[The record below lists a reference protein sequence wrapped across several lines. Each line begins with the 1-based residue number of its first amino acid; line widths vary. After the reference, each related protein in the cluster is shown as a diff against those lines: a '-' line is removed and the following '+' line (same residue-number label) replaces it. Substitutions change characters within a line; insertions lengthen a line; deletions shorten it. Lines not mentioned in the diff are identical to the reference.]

1 MKPSEILLCA
11 AEWLDTDRNG
21 QHGLRM
27 AVFSCASP
35 ESGMLAM
42 EYLEP
47 LMPEF
52 GKWFWEI
59 KSENDANPENIHIK
73 VMVLLLA
80 ATIAKSEGK

>member
-1 MKPSEILLCA
+1 MRPGEVLLRA
-11 AEWLDTDRNG
+11 AEWLDTKPNG

-35 ESGMLAM
+35 ENGLLAM
-42 EYLEP
+42 AYLEP

-59 KSENDANPENIHIK
+59 KSENDAKPENVHIK

-80 ATIAKSEGK
+80 AAIAKSEGE